1 MNKEILIQYI
11 DMQKEVKEIREKNER
26 LKTQINKIEKRIEEI
41 ENGETVKDKVRG
53 GLGGLQSFTIEG
65 IPTIEY
71 QKAKRDLFT
80 KKVLYQQRKNTLEI
94 LEYDLLG
101 KINEVE
107 MFIASVKDSHT
118 RRIIRLRCI
127 DGLAWNKV
135 ADKIGGGNTEGSVK
149 MTFQRFME
157 KAN

>member
-26 LKTQINKIEKRIEEI
+26 LKTQINKIEKRIEDI

-65 IPTIEY
+65 VPTVEY
-71 QKAKRDLFT
+71 QKARSDLFT
-80 KKVLYQQRKNTLEI
+80 KKMLYQQRKNTLEI
-94 LEYDLLG
+94 LEYDLLQ

-107 MFIASVKDSHT
+107 LFIASIKDSHI

-127 DGLAWNKV
+127 DGLSWNRV

-157 KAN
+157 KK

>member
-26 LKTQINKIEKRIEEI
+26 LKAQINKIEKRIEDI

-65 IPTIEY
+65 VPTVEY
-71 QKAKRDLFT
+71 QKARSDLFT
-80 KKVLYQQRKNTLEI
+80 KKMLYQQRKNTLEI
-94 LEYDLLG
+94 LEYDLLQ

-107 MFIASVKDSHT
+107 LFIASIKDSHI

-127 DGLAWNKV
+127 DGLSWNRV

-157 KAN
+157 KK